1 MKLYRQIILLTL
13 TLLVLVSS
21 TGVAVG
27 MHICG
32 GELRDVTL
40 FGAAADCPME
50 QKQHKELPP
59 CHAPNEKKNDDG
71 SCCEDHQVVVERTDA
86 TSEHDTITLSKAL
99 DIKFVAAVQA
109 VILQIFAPEA
119 AVQPTY
125 VSYASPPLARDIPVL
140 VQAFLI

>member
-21 TGVAVG
+21 TGMAVG

-50 QKQHKELPP
+50 QKQQKELPP
-59 CHAPNEKKNDDG
+59 CHSPLEKKADNKT
-71 SCCEDHQVVVERTDA
+71 CCEDHKVIVERTDA
-86 TSEHDTITLSKAL
+86 TSEHDTVTLNKAL
-99 DIKFVAAVQA
+99 DIKFIAAVQA
-109 VILQIFAPEA
+109 VVLQLFAPEA
-119 AVQPTY
+119 AIQPTY
-125 VSYASPPLARDIPVL
+125 ARYASPPLARDIPVL
-140 VQAFLI
+140 VQSFLL